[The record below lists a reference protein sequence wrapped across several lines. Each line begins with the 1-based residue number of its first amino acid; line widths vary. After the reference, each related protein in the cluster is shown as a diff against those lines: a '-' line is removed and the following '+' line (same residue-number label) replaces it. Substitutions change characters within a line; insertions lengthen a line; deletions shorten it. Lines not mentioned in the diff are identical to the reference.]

1 MGSLRRRTLINAVAA
16 AALSVAVVSIALFTY
31 IDAVTLKRFDRA
43 LDDRHTQLV
52 VALSENA
59 QNPAALEKRLIDP
72 AYQRPY
78 SGRYWQVMAPD
89 GTVYTSPSLFGATL
103 VAPMPSTDRLESWT
117 GPSPNGGQLRGM
129 QQRITLGNGS
139 VWTVTAAETLTPLL
153 TERYETRKSLLIAF
167 GIVAAF
173 GLLSAWLQ
181 VTVVLRPLSRLRE
194 EVATRWDR
202 DARLDPHDYPSEVAP
217 LVSDIDVLLARNK
230 ETVARARR
238 QASDLAHALKTPAAI
253 VRNELMTLQEQG
265 RDVGPALEAL
275 GRLDAHLRRSL
286 ARMNAIQSAKGGAGG
301 PINATPTLDRL
312 SRLFGAMCAR
322 HGKKLEVTNAPDLQV
337 WMDRQDLEEV
347 LGNLLDNAL
356 KWGRTTVRLSAI
368 SEPSG
373 VALCVEDDG
382 VGIPEAERARVLE
395 SGARLDLSVSGT
407 GLGLAIVSDLVSA
420 YGGRLELS
428 TSVQLGGLFA
438 AVHLPHHAGLL
449 GG

>member
-1 MGSLRRRTLINAVAA
+1 MGSLRRRILINAVAA
-16 AALSVAVVSIALFTY
+16 AALSVAVVSIALFAY
-31 IDAVTLKRFDRA
+31 IDAVTLKRFDRV
-43 LDDRHTQLV
+43 LEDRHTQLV
-52 VALSENA
+52 VVLSDDA
-59 QNPAALEKRLIDP
+59 QDPAALEKGLIDP

-78 SGRYWQVMAPD
+78 SGRYWQVKAPD

-103 VAPMPSTDRLESWT
+103 VAPMPPTDRLGRWT

-139 VWTVTAAETLTPLL
+139 VWTVTVAETLTSLL
-153 TERYETRKSLLIAF
+153 AERYETRKSLLIAF

-181 VTVVLRPLSRLRE
+181 VAVVLRPLGRLRE

-202 DARLDPHDYPSEVAP
+202 GARLDPNDYPSEVAP
-217 LVSDIDVLLARNK
+217 LVSDIDVLLARNR

-253 VRNELMTLQEQG
+253 VRNELVTLQEHG

-275 GRLDAHLRRSL
+275 GRLDAQLRRSL
-286 ARMNAIQSAKGGAGG
+286 ARMSAIHSAEGVGG
-301 PINATPTLDRL
+301 PIHVAPTLDRL

-322 HGKKLEVTNAPDLQV
+322 QGKTLEVANAPDLQV

-356 KWGRTTVRLSAI
+356 KWGRTTIRLSAI
-368 SEPSG
+368 SEPG
-373 VALCVEDDG
+373 GAVLCVEDDG
-382 VGIPEAERARVLE
+382 AGIPEAERARVLE
-395 SGARLDLSVSGT
+395 SGARLDVSVAGT

-428 TSVQLGGLFA
+428 TSVRLGGLIA

-449 GG
+449 AG